1 MKFVE
6 IDGHLYRSIRE
17 ACRKFD
23 VSYQKV
29 KRLCRHFRRA
39 AENPRIA
46 IYWCTGKE
54 KLNPAHEPKTHK
66 YSDDQKL
73 ATERQRVFIRRC
85 QERLLKDF

>member
-1 MKFVE
+1 MRLVE

-17 ACRKFD
+17 VCHIYGI
-23 VSYQKV
+23 SYSKV

-39 AENPRIA
+39 AENPRVA
-46 IYWCTGKE
+46 IDWCLDKE
-54 KLNPAHEPKTHK
+54 KFSPAHEPKTHK

-85 QERLLKDF
+85 QESLLKNF

>member
-1 MKFVE
+1 MRFVE

-17 ACRKFD
+17 VCRKYGI
-23 VSYQKV
+23 SYQKV

-39 AENPRIA
+39 AENPRVA
-46 IYWCTGKE
+46 IDWCTGKE
-54 KLNPAHEPKTHK
+54 NFSSAHEPKTHK

-85 QERLLKDF
+85 QESLLKNF

>member
-1 MKFVE
+1 MRFVE

-46 IYWCTGKE
+46 IDWCTGKE
-54 KLNPAHEPKTHK
+54 NFNPAHEPKTHK

-73 ATERQRVFIRRC
+73 ATERQRVVLRRC
-85 QERLLKDF
+85 QESLLKNF